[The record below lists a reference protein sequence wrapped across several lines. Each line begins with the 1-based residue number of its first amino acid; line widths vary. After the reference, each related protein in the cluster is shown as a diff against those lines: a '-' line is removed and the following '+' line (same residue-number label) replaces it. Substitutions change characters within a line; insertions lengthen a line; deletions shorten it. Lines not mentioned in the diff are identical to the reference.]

1 MRILFNLPFI
11 STTDTMPNI
20 RLEKIDQ
27 MEKIVD
33 QKQSFYLSIF
43 LGNIFTLAL
52 KPFWLLDIKLYRPIC
67 MNFPFSSSVILKT
80 RSILTFFSSDSAT
93 HNPETKWPFVKFP
106 WVKGSPSGVSLMV
119 EFSFSLFQQGVSF
132 YALISGVCWPRI
144 SEFLISGTS
153 FPELLEN
160 FVSTSPL
167 WEISVLEVWWRKK
180 TQWEQGWRA
189 KCKGDTKFTTVLYK
203 VLSFSP
209 WAFLDIKSG
218 KQIIESKT
226 LPSPNTC

>member
-1 MRILFNLPFI
+1 M
-11 STTDTMPNI
+11 MPNI

-119 EFSFSLFQQGVSF
+119 EFSFSLPARGFILCFNFWCLLTQDFRVFNLWHQLSR
-132 YALISGVCWPRI
+132 APRKFCLYF
-144 SEFLISGTS
+144 SLMRDFSLGSLVEEENAVRTG
-153 FPELLEN
+153 LE
-160 FVSTSPL
+160 
-167 WEISVLEVWWRKK
+167 
-180 TQWEQGWRA
+180 G
-189 KCKGDTKFTTVLYK
+189 K
-203 VLSFSP
+203 V
-209 WAFLDIKSG
+209 
-218 KQIIESKT
+218 
-226 LPSPNTC
+226 